1 MKTDEIPNAV
11 DTEALN
17 KYNVINSKWRGLSDD
32 EKFIMGMPNF
42 QCAGIAHRLRDMG
55 IDCNRKAEDEQA
67 LAILTMLHFY
77 KEYGQNWKTELVN
90 FINRDGA

>member
-1 MKTDEIPNAV
+1 METEKTSTAI

-17 KYNVINSKWRGLSDD
+17 KYNVLNSKWRGLSDD

-77 KEYGQNWKTELVN
+77 KEYGQQWNVELAN
-90 FINRDGA
+90 FLKRDGA